1 MGMNKKEFITQ
12 LNECKVDKNM
22 TINHM
27 SEFGVADKF
36 GSKHFST
43 EHLGMLKIL
52 RKLGANVSDVSYVDG
67 LWFNGE
73 APESAVVE
81 PKEETDRITLDV
93 QEDVTESIPEVLEV
107 SEPIIELVAE
117 GYKETPEIEWDWIN
131 SLSNTKKDKAAL
143 DDWAEVTLGIK
154 LNKRN
159 TLPNMI
165 ADLKE
170 QLGLEE

>member
-12 LNECKVDKNM
+12 LNECKVDKNI
-22 TINHM
+22 TINYM
-27 SEFGVADKF
+27 NEFSIADKF
-36 GSKHFST
+36 GSKYFNT
-43 EHLGMLKIL
+43 EHTGMLRIL
-52 RKLGANVSDVSYVDG
+52 RQLGANVSDVSYVDG

-73 APESAVVE
+73 APENVVVE
-81 PKEETDRITLDV
+81 LKEETDTITLDV
-93 QEDVTESIPEVLEV
+93 QEDVSEDVLEV
-107 SEPIIELVAE
+107 SESVIEVVE
-117 GYKETPEIEWDWIN
+117 EESKETPEIEWDWIN

-165 ADLKE
+165 TDLKE